1 MQSSTDTAASQKKMP
16 RSELIRRYLV
26 RDLANLRRA
35 ERVFTSIDEIQILG
49 YFEQVLLELEKYE
62 NYDTRTIQPKAG

>member
-1 MQSSTDTAASQKKMP
+1 MPSQTATAASQKKMH

-49 YFEQVLLELEKYE
+49 YFEQVLLELEKFE
-62 NYDTRTIQPKAG
+62 NHDAETETND

>member
-1 MQSSTDTAASQKKMP
+1 MPYSTDTAESRPRTP
-16 RSELIRRYLV
+16 RSKIIRRYLV

-49 YFEQVLLELEKYE
+49 YFEQILVELEKFE
-62 NYDTRTIQPKAG
+62 SHDAETRTND